1 MDLNSS
7 IAASR
12 LAAQERATDL
22 TATNIANADTPG
34 YKAARMLFSDWLS
47 RQDGTDAPPGGETVA
62 FTQDRASWRDT
73 SPGPIRHTGNPLDLA
88 ISTAGWFT
96 VSTARGPRLTRDGR
110 FQLQAD
116 GSIANTEGDALLD
129 T

>member
-1 MDLNSS
+1 
-7 IAASR
+7 
-12 LAAQERATDL
+12 
-22 TATNIANADTPG
+22 
-34 YKAARMLFSDWLS
+34 MLFSDWLS

-73 SPGPIRHTGNPLDLA
+73 SAGPIRHTGNPLDLA

-110 FQLQAD
+110 FQLAGRWQHRQHRRGCTAR
-116 GSIANTEGDALLD
+116 
-129 T
+129 